1 MSGRLRMKLMGL
13 TTFINVVIGVSLGGL
28 LYTIWP
34 SHYYE
39 WYPSIPVFYW
49 LSSMLM
55 IFFSGSCK
63 TETRRCHGGYLYGSP
78 AMQVHAR
85 FGFPLV
91 ICQIGRTKPESLWL
105 YDDVVL
111 FHLSCAG
118 NIYIVSV

>member
-34 SHYYE
+34 SHYFE

-55 IFFSGSCK
+55 IYFSGSCQ
-63 TETRRCHGGYLYGSP
+63 TETRRRHSCYLYGSP
-78 AMQVHAR
+78 PLQIHAR
-85 FGFPLV
+85 TGFPVAL
-91 ICQIGRTKPESLWL
+91 CRFGRTEPESLRL
-105 YDDVVL
+105 HDDVVL
-111 FHLSCAG
+111 FHLSCTG